1 MTKLGSGLPLFVRIT
16 AVVALAVVAI
26 ILLLFV
32 LKIVVFAAI
41 VAALVVGALA
51 IAKLFRRRRGA
62 MTIAPRRYY

>member
-16 AVVALAVVAI
+16 AAVALAVVALI
-26 ILLLFV
+26 VLLFV

-51 IAKLFRRRRGA
+51 LAKLFQRRRGV
-62 MTIAPRRYY
+62 MTYPVRR